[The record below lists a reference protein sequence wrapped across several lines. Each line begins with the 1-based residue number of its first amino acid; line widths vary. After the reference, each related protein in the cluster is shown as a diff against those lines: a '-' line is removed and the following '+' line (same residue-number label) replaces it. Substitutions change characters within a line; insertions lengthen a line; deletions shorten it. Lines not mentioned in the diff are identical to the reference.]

1 MHTGCRYT
9 SNEAGHQQ
17 ARNAKFL
24 YKTRPTEVIDRWRP
38 PLLTSPPTATEDH
51 RQLDELTELV
61 PGALL
66 RYRVHADE
74 RVELLY
80 ISRYAMD
87 IWGVTAEAALVDE
100 SLLWATGERQAQI
113 ELRESFLQAVRQHR
127 IWWHEWQIKDTRGRS
142 KWLRGTAKPLEQMD
156 GTVLCTA
163 FIMDVTESIRA
174 RALEVA
180 SDLRHRQIFDNVPG
194 LAVQGYGPDLIVTYW
209 NAGSERLYGFSEQE
223 ALGRS
228 MLDLVVPPH
237 MHAAFKATIAHMVH
251 TRTPVVSGVQWLRR
265 KDGSSVEVHCSEVF
279 MEHPERG
286 MECFCVDF
294 DLTERRAAEDQRLA
308 LEMQLRESQK
318 LEALG
323 TLAGGVAHDFNNIMA
338 AILGNARLALE
349 DVQDHDPAAI
359 SLHEILKAGG
369 RARDLVQRILS
380 FSRRQ
385 VLERRVIALSAVV
398 DESARLLRATLPRTL
413 VLRVACDPATPPVL
427 ADATQMQQVLLNLCT
442 NAWQAMPDL
451 ASGTLHIELRPH
463 RGAPPP
469 SRVVGSTPGTPSE
482 WPDVNVCLSVSD
494 NGAGMDAATM
504 ERLFEPFFTTKP
516 PGEGTGLG
524 LAVVH
529 GILRDHQAA
538 ITVDSAPGR
547 GSTFSLYFRAAGQLA
562 LSPEPVEAL
571 PRNRPARVAS
581 GLVGTRI
588 LYVDDD
594 ELINH
599 LIERMLQRGGFQASV
614 YRNPRQAL
622 SDVREGKVVYD
633 LAITDF
639 AMPGISGLELARELR
654 ALHPDR
660 PVAITSGFIAEELRR
675 LAPAAGIADLI
686 PKSNTCEELFDAIER
701 LARRVCR

>member
-1 MHTGCRYT
+1 
-9 SNEAGHQQ
+9 
-17 ARNAKFL
+17 
-24 YKTRPTEVIDRWRP
+24 
-38 PLLTSPPTATEDH
+38 
-51 RQLDELTELV
+51 
-61 PGALL
+61 
-66 RYRVHADE
+66 
-74 RVELLY
+74 
-80 ISRYAMD
+80 
-87 IWGVTAEAALVDE
+87 
-100 SLLWATGERQAQI
+100 
-113 ELRESFLQAVRQHR
+113 
-127 IWWHEWQIKDTRGRS
+127 
-142 KWLRGTAKPLEQMD
+142 
-156 GTVLCTA
+156 
-163 FIMDVTESIRA
+163 
-174 RALEVA
+174 
-180 SDLRHRQIFDNVPG
+180 
-194 LAVQGYGPDLIVTYW
+194 
-209 NAGSERLYGFSEQE
+209 
-223 ALGRS
+223 
-228 MLDLVVPPH
+228 
-237 MHAAFKATIAHMVH
+237 
-251 TRTPVVSGVQWLRR
+251 
-265 KDGSSVEVHCSEVF
+265 
-279 MEHPERG
+279 
-286 MECFCVDF
+286 
-294 DLTERRAAEDQRLA
+294 
-308 LEMQLRESQK
+308 
-318 LEALG
+318 
-323 TLAGGVAHDFNNIMA
+323 
-338 AILGNARLALE
+338 
-349 DVQDHDPAAI
+349 
-359 SLHEILKAGG
+359 
-369 RARDLVQRILS
+369 
-380 FSRRQ
+380 
-385 VLERRVIALSAVV
+385 
-398 DESARLLRATLPRTL
+398 
-413 VLRVACDPATPPVL
+413 
-427 ADATQMQQVLLNLCT
+427 VLLNLCT

>member
-1 MHTGCRYT
+1 M
-9 SNEAGHQQ
+9 
-17 ARNAKFL
+17 
-24 YKTRPTEVIDRWRP
+24 
-38 PLLTSPPTATEDH
+38 LTSPPTAIDDH

-74 RVELLY
+74 RAELLY
-80 ISRYAMD
+80 ISRYAKD
-87 IWGVTAEAALVDE
+87 IWGVTAEAAMADE
-100 SLLWATGERQAQI
+100 SLLWATGERQAQV
-113 ELRESFLQAVRQHR
+113 ELRESFMLAVRQRR
-127 IWWHEWQIKDTRGRS
+127 IWWHEWQIKDTLGRS
-142 KWLRGTAKPLEQMD
+142 KWLRGTAKPLEQDD

-174 RALEVA
+174 RALEYA
-180 SDLRHRQIFDNVPG
+180 GDLRHRQIFDNVPG

-209 NAGSERLYGFSEQE
+209 NAGSERLYGFSEEE

-228 MLDLVVPPH
+228 MLELVVPTH
-237 MHAAFKATIAHMVH
+237 MHAAFKATIAHMVL
-251 TRTPVVSGVQWLRR
+251 TRTPVLSGVQWLRR
-265 KDGSSVEVHCSEVF
+265 KDGSSVEVHCNEVF

-286 MECFCVDF
+286 TECFCIDF

-349 DVQDHDPAAI
+349 DVQAHDPAAI
-359 SLHEILKAGG
+359 SLQEILKAGG

-398 DESARLLRATLPRTL
+398 DESVRLLRATLPRTL
-413 VLRVACDPATPPVL
+413 ELRVACDPQTPPVL

-451 ASGTLHIELRPH
+451 ASGKLHIELRPH
-463 RGAPPP
+463 RGAPPH
-469 SRVVGSTPGTPSE
+469 RHGVVSAPGTVTD
-482 WPDVNVCLSVSD
+482 WPEVNVCLAVSD

-538 ITVDSAPGR
+538 IEVDSAPGR
-547 GSTFSLYFRAAGQLA
+547 GATFSLYFRAAGQLA
-562 LSPEPVEAL
+562 LSPEPLDE
-571 PRNRPARVAS
+571 PRNSTARVANS
-581 GLVGTRI
+581 LAGTRI

-594 ELINH
+594 EMINH
-599 LIERMLQRGGFQASV
+599 LIGRMLQRGGFQASV

-622 SDVREGKVVYD
+622 SDVRDGKAVYD

-639 AMPGISGLELARELR
+639 AMPGLSGLELARELR

-660 PVAITSGFIAEELRR
+660 PVAITSGYIGEDLRR
-675 LAPAAGIADLI
+675 LAPSAGIADLI
-686 PKSNTCEELFDAIER
+686 PKPNTCEELFDAIER
-701 LARRVCR
+701 LASRVCRPPPP